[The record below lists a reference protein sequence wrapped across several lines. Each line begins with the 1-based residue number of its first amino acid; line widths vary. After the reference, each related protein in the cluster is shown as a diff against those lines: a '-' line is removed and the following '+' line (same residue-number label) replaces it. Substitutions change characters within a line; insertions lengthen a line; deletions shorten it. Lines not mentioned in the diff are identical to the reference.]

1 VLALKVRAKGVKLVK
16 LAETA
21 RKAVPDVLTLKNG
34 LAGLE
39 EQNEKFRDNA
49 AYTELEAE
57 IWELQNDVDGA
68 TAGIAGIDN
77 KKKKTM
83 ASAQFPVEGLG
94 LEDAGVTFE
103 GLPLQEVASSV
114 QLRVSIAIGIALNP
128 TLKIL
133 LIRNGNLLDDD
144 SLKLV
149 AQQAEKADA
158 QVWVE
163 YVTAS
168 AEGVSVM
175 LEDGHIQEG

>member
-1 VLALKVRAKGVKLVK
+1 MARRGWHGDSRKCSRGCGRAQPDRAAQKEAIEVDTKAIYAIDQKKADALLAAK
-16 LAETA
+16 
-21 RKAVPDVLTLKNG
+21 
-34 LAGLE
+34 
-39 EQNEKFRDNA
+39 
-49 AYTELEAE
+49 
-57 IWELQNDVDGA
+57 
-68 TAGIAGIDN
+68 
-77 KKKKTM
+77 
-83 ASAQFPVEGLG
+83 FPVEGLG
-94 LEDAGVTFE
+94 LTDDGITFE
-103 GLPLQEVASSV
+103 GLPLAEVASSV